1 VGTGAIVLQH
11 TRVYRGAM
19 LAAGAVVAERGTV
32 SPARARRRRPAR
44 EKTRLS
50 ASAERWTR
58 TAAGDYSTETALR
71 GSDAIGDDAGECVN
85 LTRRHTPRAGLES
98 SRTRGTLDHGNR
110 GLAELS

>member
-1 VGTGAIVLQH
+1 
-11 TRVYRGAM
+11 M